1 MNPILS
7 SSVSG
12 GAFGW
17 TNVLPRASATTVYS
31 PGVEPEEPELTEV
44 VGRAAAHALAASG
57 AGLEEH
63 GVDLHARQR
72 LAVLV
77 GDAAR

>member
-12 GAFGW
+12 GAFGC
-17 TNVLPRASATTVYS
+17 TNVLPRASATTLYS
-31 PGVEPEEPELTEV
+31 PGVEAEEPELAEV
-44 VGRAAAHALAASG
+44 VGRGAAAHALAASA

-63 GVDLHARQR
+63 GVDLHARER
-72 LAVLV
+72 
-77 GDAAR
+77 ARRSRR